1 MDYRS
6 WSLEEQVAQLFM
18 LGYSGEKPN
27 VITRRFLERGLG
39 GLIFFRDNFDS
50 LQPLNAPA
58 IHELLAGLSAAV
70 PAHLPRPL
78 LGIDQEGGQV
88 ERLPHTVFP
97 TALTPL
103 AVAMAPQPEALA
115 RDMYGIMAAHLRQL
129 GFTLDFFPTL
139 DVNLNP
145 KNPIIGVR
153 SFGNNPETVWRLGK
167 TALQE
172 FEKAGVVTVG
182 KHFPGHGN
190 GTVDSH
196 LDLPT
201 LIFTEE
207 ELKPFQQAIDAGL
220 PAMLVAHGYYPAL
233 QTTPEERALPSSASP
248 AVIQGLLRERCGFEG
263 VLITDDMCMGAITQH
278 RSPVEAA
285 LASLRAGVDILLYK
299 QSTEDEWAV
308 YQATLEA
315 FRSEDLPMSQLYQSL
330 ERITRLKA
338 RLSVQ
343 TPPPF
348 NPMAFTPEA
357 CRMTADGI
365 ALRGIGLLSGERERL
380 PINPDTALLL
390 VHPDRRKLG
399 NYAFDVPTSDEL
411 DAVIRQAGFSQISS
425 IIYPTHCPFSASDL
439 LQSVEFEPQ
448 AICMIG
454 FNAWKQADQTE
465 LYTKLRNTFP
475 KAPIILVSAGMPDSP
490 DILPNPDLHLS
501 LCSYRPASVRALA
514 QILRHGLPAL
524 PAIAGAQACPPVS
537 NLAGQGSSGPG
548 GSQL

>member
-1 MDYRS
+1 MDYQS

-27 VITRRFLERGLG
+27 AITQRFLENGLG

-58 IHELLAGLSAAV
+58 VHKLLAGLSAAV

-103 AVAMAPQPEALA
+103 AVALSPQPEALA
-115 RDMYGIMAAHLRQL
+115 RDMYGMMAGQLRQL

-145 KNPIIGVR
+145 NNPIIGVR
-153 SFGNNPETVWRLGK
+153 SFGNDPETVWRLGK
-167 TALQE
+167 IALQS
-172 FEKAGVVTVG
+172 FEKAGVITVG

-201 LIFTEE
+201 LLFTEE

-233 QTTPEERALPSSASP
+233 QTTSEERVLPSSASP

-263 VLITDDMCMGAITQH
+263 VLITDDMCMGAITRH

-308 YQATLEA
+308 YQAALAA
-315 FRSEDLPMSQLYQSL
+315 FRSGELPMPQLHQSL
-330 ERITRLKA
+330 ERIARLKA
-338 RLSVQ
+338 RIAAQ
-343 TPPPF
+343 NPPPF
-348 NPMAFTPEA
+348 NPDAFTPET
-357 CRMTADGI
+357 CRTISDAL
-365 ALRGIGLLSGERERL
+365 ALRGVGHLSGDPECL
-380 PINPDTALLL
+380 PIHPDAALLL
-390 VHPDRRKLG
+390 VHPHRRNMG

-411 DAVIRQAGFSQISS
+411 DAVIRQAGFSRISS
-425 IIYPTHCPFSASDL
+425 LCYPAHGPFSASDL
-439 LQSVEFEPQ
+439 VQSVDLEPQ
-448 AICMIG
+448 ALCMIS
-454 FNAWKQADQTE
+454 FNAWRQAEQAT
-465 LYTKLRNTFP
+465 LYAKLRDTFP
-475 KAPIILVSAGMPDSP
+475 KAPTILVSAGMPDNP

-501 LCSYRPASVRALA
+501 LCSYRPAAMRALA
-514 QILRHGLPAL
+514 QVLRQGLTTVFPTA
-524 PAIAGAQACPPVS
+524 ATTQACLPPII
-537 NLAGQGSSGPG
+537 
-548 GSQL
+548 